1 MEFSLLCF
9 AGIVNRFRGFFC
21 MTVLIFIS
29 EEPTMKKMTFTA
41 MAAVLICVCSWITIP
56 FTIPFTM
63 QTFAVFFAVLFLG
76 GKNGIAAIALYLL
89 MGMIGLPV
97 FSGFRGGIGHLLG
110 PTGGYIVGFLFT
122 GIFYLMLEPFQK
134 KSRFIRWVALA
145 GGLVLCYLAGT
156 LWFIIVTGSNGAAY
170 TFWSALSLCVLP
182 YIIPDCAKMI
192 LAVYLSDRVKKHV
205 ALND

>member
-9 AGIVNRFRGFFC
+9 AEIVNRFRGFFC

-29 EEPTMKKMTFTA
+29 KETAMRKMTFTA

-156 LWFIIVTGSNGAAY
+156 LWFIIVTGSNGGAY
-170 TFWSALSLCVLP
+170 TFWSSLSLCVLP

-192 LAVYLSDRVKKHV
+192 LAVYLSNRVKKHV
-205 ALND
+205 ALSD